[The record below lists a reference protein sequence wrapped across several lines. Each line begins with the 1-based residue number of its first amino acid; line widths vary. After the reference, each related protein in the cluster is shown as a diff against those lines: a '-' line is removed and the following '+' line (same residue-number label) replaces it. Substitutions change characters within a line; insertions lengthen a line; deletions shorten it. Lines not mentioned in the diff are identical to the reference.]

1 MVLANVS
8 IAAAAVFDCLAAGLH
23 IGWSCAGSLGENLE
37 VPVVTAAEL
46 VFFLRRGDE
55 RFAGDDTPGAG
66 GKSV

>member
-8 IAAAAVFDCLAAGLH
+8 IAA
-23 IGWSCAGSLGENLE
+23 
-37 VPVVTAAEL
+37 AAEL

-55 RFAGDDTPGAG
+55 CIAGDDTLGAG